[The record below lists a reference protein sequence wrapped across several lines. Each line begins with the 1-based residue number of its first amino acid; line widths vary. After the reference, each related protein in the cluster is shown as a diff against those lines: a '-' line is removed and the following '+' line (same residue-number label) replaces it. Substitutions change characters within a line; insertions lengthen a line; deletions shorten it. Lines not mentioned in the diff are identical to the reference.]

1 MSGSGDDWRADEDA
15 SGPEPEREDAP
26 DDPFEDVFDDDEG
39 FDQPRDDRDGDR
51 YGEPAPR
58 RRAGLNFM
66 SWVLGLA
73 GAAWL
78 AFFAMFVAR
87 AIGWSLVP
95 QLLPYEVGSLVAGLL
110 VPPGFLFALA
120 VLAARRRRL
129 NDTLAGL
136 EEQIARLESP
146 FSNANSELTELGEML
161 VLYGQALQ
169 EAVADARRQMSE
181 LRGGFAREASEL
193 AQITE
198 ALANMMISA
207 NESAGTQA
215 GVLADMTKQIEGN
228 LQKISG
234 VGKGEAEVIDAASR
248 RAEEVVQQLLSALH
262 EQIAAIE
269 SGFEKAV
276 NETVGRVS
284 GTGDTAVEEIR
295 AVANQLAE
303 RAREAVDTVTQQ
315 ADEAGTAIGDAG
327 A

>member
-26 DDPFEDVFDDDEG
+26 DEPFEDVFDDDEG

-120 VLAARRRRL
+120 VLA
-129 NDTLAGL
+129 
-136 EEQIARLESP
+136 
-146 FSNANSELTELGEML
+146 
-161 VLYGQALQ
+161 
-169 EAVADARRQMSE
+169 
-181 LRGGFAREASEL
+181 
-193 AQITE
+193 
-198 ALANMMISA
+198 
-207 NESAGTQA
+207 
-215 GVLADMTKQIEGN
+215 
-228 LQKISG
+228 
-234 VGKGEAEVIDAASR
+234 
-248 RAEEVVQQLLSALH
+248 
-262 EQIAAIE
+262 
-269 SGFEKAV
+269 
-276 NETVGRVS
+276 
-284 GTGDTAVEEIR
+284 
-295 AVANQLAE
+295 
-303 RAREAVDTVTQQ
+303 
-315 ADEAGTAIGDAG
+315 
-327 A
+327 